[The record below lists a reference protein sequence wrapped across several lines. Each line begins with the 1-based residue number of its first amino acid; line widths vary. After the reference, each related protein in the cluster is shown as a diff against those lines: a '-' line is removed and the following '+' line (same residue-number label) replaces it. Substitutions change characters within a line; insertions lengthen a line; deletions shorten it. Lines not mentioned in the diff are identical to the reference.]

1 MKRYIQP
8 RKAPTRKVAFG
19 TAGAAV
25 AGSGGAVALIW
36 VGSLLGF
43 DIPLPVAVFACGVI
57 GSFLGGYFST
67 ERLQGT

>member
-19 TAGAAV
+19 AMGAA
-25 AGSGGAVALIW
+25 AGGSGAAAAVIWGA
-36 VGSLLGF
+36 SLFGF
-43 DIPLPVAVFACGVI
+43 DIPLPVAIWVCAVI
-57 GSFLGGYFST
+57 GSFLGGYFPT